1 MDVKKIYYLG
11 YVYNKGPYSFV
22 NSNGETV
29 TGETNKYKLQMAFP
43 VEGSKNTQSMA
54 GFSVLSIDVPFERLE
69 KVVPGGVTSLI
80 ENIGKDCECSFDRKG
95 TLTYLRW
102 GK

>member
-1 MDVKKIYYLG
+1 MDVKKTYYLG

-22 NSNGETV
+22 NASGETV

-54 GFSVLSIDVPFERLE
+54 GFNALTVDVPFERLE
-69 KVVPGGVTSLI
+69 NVIQGGFDTLTT
-80 ENIGKDCECSFDRKG
+80 NIGKECECSFDRKG
-95 TLTYLRW
+95 ALTYLRW